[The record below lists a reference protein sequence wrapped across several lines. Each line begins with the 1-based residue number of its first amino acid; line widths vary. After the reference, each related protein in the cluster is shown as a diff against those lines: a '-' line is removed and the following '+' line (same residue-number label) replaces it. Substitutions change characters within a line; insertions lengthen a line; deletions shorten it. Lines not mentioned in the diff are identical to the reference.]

1 MRKRKIQ
8 RMLVK
13 SGCVAGIL
21 IALNV
26 DIYLWR
32 TWLMLASLTI
42 IFDLDI
48 LFLDVGKGE

>member
-8 RMLVK
+8 RMLIK
-13 SGCVAGIL
+13 SFCVAGIL